1 MQMIKQCFFLLVLG
15 TAAFFMPHAKATC
28 TSPDLPKMINVASIS
43 VPTTLA
49 VGETIPGTEQIA
61 HVAGNCDNAQDSGLE
76 IISCYYGTGAEIPGL
91 KGVYDSGVPGVG
103 VALMNDQG
111 QRISGAGGTTC
122 NSTATP
128 VGYVSTDGK
137 QSFNFD
143 VTLELVKTSDTV
155 SSGTLVQAQTRFG
168 IGVYRHEGIGEP
180 NDISYAGNVILK
192 AVTCSVLPRNL
203 TVDLG
208 DFPVSTFVSVGAL
221 STPAQNFDVT
231 VNCDS
236 TVQPEVKVTSANG
249 YETAF
254 EGVLKLT
261 QQTGMATGVGV
272 QMVVDGN
279 IATFDTYVNT
289 PREAVANETLAIPF
303 EVRYEQVSDVVTP
316 GPANTVATITL
327 AYK

>member
-15 TAAFFMPHAKATC
+15 TAALFMPHAKATC
-28 TSPDLPKMINVASIS
+28 TSPDMPKMINVASIS

-49 VGETIPGTEQIA
+49 VGETIPGTEQTVHI
-61 HVAGNCDNAQDSGLE
+61 AGNCDQSGDKGLE
-76 IISCYYGTGAEIPGL
+76 IVSCYYGSGAEIPGL

-103 VALMNDQG
+103 VALKNEEG
-111 QRISGAGGTTC
+111 QRISGAGGVQC
-122 NSTATP
+122 DSRGTP
-128 VGYVSTDGK
+128 IGYVSSDGS
-137 QSFNFD
+137 QSFSFQ

-168 IGVYRHEGIGEP
+168 IGVFGHEGIGNP
-180 NDISYAGNVILK
+180 NDIAYSGNVILHQ
-192 AVTCSVLPRNL
+192 VTCSVLPKNL
-203 TVDLG
+203 TVNLG
-208 DFPVSTFVSVGAL
+208 DFPVSDFVSVGML
-221 STPAQNFDVT
+221 SSPAQSFDVT
-231 VNCDS
+231 VNCDT
-236 TVQPEVKVTSANG
+236 TVQPEVKVTSSNG

-272 QMVVDGN
+272 QMVLDDN

-289 PREAVANETLAIPF
+289 QREAVVNETLTIPF
-303 EVRYEQVSDVVTP
+303 QVRYEQVSDVVTP

>member
-1 MQMIKQCFFLLVLG
+1 
-15 TAAFFMPHAKATC
+15 MPHAKATC
-28 TSPDLPKMINVASIS
+28 TSPDMPKMINVASIS

-49 VGETIPGTEQIA
+49 VGETIPGTEQTVHI
-61 HVAGNCDNAQDSGLE
+61 AGNCDQSGDKGLE
-76 IISCYYGTGAEIPGL
+76 IVSCYYGSGAEIPGL

-103 VALMNDQG
+103 VALKNEEG
-111 QRISGAGGTTC
+111 QRISGAGGVQC
-122 NSTATP
+122 DSRGTP
-128 VGYVSTDGK
+128 IGYVSSDGS
-137 QSFNFD
+137 QSFSFQ

-168 IGVYRHEGIGEP
+168 IGVFGHEGIGNP
-180 NDISYAGNVILK
+180 NDIAYSGNVILHQ
-192 AVTCSVLPRNL
+192 VTCSVLPKNL
-203 TVDLG
+203 TVNLG
-208 DFPVSTFVSVGAL
+208 DFPVSDFVSMGML
-221 STPAQNFDVT
+221 SSPAQSFDVT
-231 VNCDS
+231 VNCDT
-236 TVQPEVKVTSANG
+236 TVQPEVKVTSSNG

-272 QMVVDGN
+272 QMVFDDN

-289 PREAVANETLAIPF
+289 QREAVANETLTIPF
-303 EVRYEQVSDVVTP
+303 QVRYEQVSDVVTP

>member
-1 MQMIKQCFFLLVLG
+1 
-15 TAAFFMPHAKATC
+15 MPHAKATC
-28 TSPDLPKMINVASIS
+28 TSPDMPKMINVASIS

-49 VGETIPGTEQIA
+49 VGETIPGTEQTVHI
-61 HVAGNCDNAQDSGLE
+61 AGNCDQSGDKGLE
-76 IISCYYGTGAEIPGL
+76 IVSCYYGSGAEIPGL

-103 VALMNDQG
+103 VALKNEEG
-111 QRISGAGGTTC
+111 QRISGAGGVQC
-122 NSTATP
+122 DSRGTP
-128 VGYVSTDGK
+128 IGYVSSDGS
-137 QSFNFD
+137 QSFSFQ

-168 IGVYRHEGIGEP
+168 IGVFGHEGIGNP
-180 NDISYAGNVILK
+180 NDIAYSGNVILHQ
-192 AVTCSVLPRNL
+192 VTCSVLPKNL
-203 TVDLG
+203 TVNLG
-208 DFPVSTFVSVGAL
+208 DFPVSDFVSVGML
-221 STPAQNFDVT
+221 SSPAQSFDVT
-231 VNCDS
+231 VNCDT
-236 TVQPEVKVTSANG
+236 TVQPEVKVTSSNG

-272 QMVVDGN
+272 QMVFDDN

-289 PREAVANETLAIPF
+289 QREAVANETLTIPF
-303 EVRYEQVSDVVTP
+303 QVRYEQVSDVVTP